1 MEVQEH
7 LSCIENKNNLIH
19 MNLVLVKE
27 ADLTASEGNPLLS
40 YKAEPL
46 YSFLLSASALNEI
59 FQYP

>member
-1 MEVQEH
+1 
-7 LSCIENKNNLIH
+7 